1 MPQLRQNQATN
12 AEIADSHWKSLY
24 KFGGAAALI
33 TVVIMPIQIIVYIAS
48 PPPSTAIGFFTLF
61 QNNSFLGLL
70 ALDLLLIIDQVLYV
84 PIILALYATL
94 RRANEFFMTIALTL
108 GIVGIGAY
116 FASNT
121 AFNML
126 YLSDQ
131 YATAT
136 TDAQRSMLLAAGQ
149 SMLAIYNGTAFKL
162 SYVFQ
167 AVAGITISVVM
178 LWSNIFSRVTAYVGI
193 LAGVI
198 AFGLFIPK
206 IGIFISIF
214 SILFY
219 EIWYILIAR
228 KLLQLGR
235 TVSKEELNPIGG
247 ISQ

>member
-1 MPQLRQNQATN
+1 MSQLKQNQAIDTK
-12 AEIADSHWKSLY
+12 IVDSNLKSLY

-33 TVVIMPIQIIVYIAS
+33 TAVIMPIQIIVYIAF
-48 PPPSTAIGFFTLF
+48 PPPNTAMDFFTLF

-70 ALDLLLIIDQVLYV
+70 ALDLLLIVDQVLYV

-94 RRANEFFMTIALTL
+94 RRANESFMAIALIL
-108 GIVGIGAY
+108 GIVGIAAY

-126 YLSDQ
+126 SLSDQ
-131 YATAT
+131 YAAAT

-149 SMLAIYNGTAFKL
+149 AMLAIYNGTAFQL

-167 AVAGITISVVM
+167 AVAGIIISAVM

-193 LAGVI
+193 LGGII
-198 AFGLFIPK
+198 AFGLFVPK

-228 KLLQLGR
+228 KLLQLWR
-235 TVSKEELNPIGG
+235 SVSKVEPNRIGG